1 MKLKIKYKMKAKFFL
16 YCEKPRILSIY
27 EEETIRTPA
36 PSAGHATPN
45 RLKPALAA

>member
-16 YCEKPRILSIY
+16 YCEKPRLLSIY
-27 EEETIRTPA
+27 REETV
-36 PSAGHATPN
+36 HATTAPAGRTTTI